1 MNNELTIKIR
11 DERMNMVIN
20 ESVMMACRPLR
31 ALTGYYSKVLDK
43 KLSTKQTLCLLN
55 AQCAFLSTVFVDC
68 SLVARTFLFAW
79 LVGALLKC
87 KESL

>member
-1 MNNELTIKIR
+1 MNNEMMINAREGK
-11 DERMNMVIN
+11 MNLVIN
-20 ESVMMACRPLR
+20 EIVLAAQRPVA
-31 ALTGYYSKVLDK
+31 ALTSYYSSILNK
-43 KLSTKQTLCLLN
+43 KMSTKQTLCLLN